1 MSVITQKASHPQ
13 ITLDLSTWGKEF
25 ITSLQLAVHTILF
38 HTTRTKDEGCETA
51 HACSG
56 NYHSN
61 SSHRSLYDNKCKG
74 ANVCH

>member
-25 ITSLQLAVHTILF
+25 ITSLQLTVHTIV
-38 HTTRTKDEGCETA
+38 HTTRTKEEGCVTA

-56 NYHSN
+56 NYLSN

-74 ANVCH
+74 AYICH